1 MKNEEIYKMI
11 LGFLKDTYG
20 VEAVAESTE
29 DGVIYVEDEDA
40 FTEYKVTIEMM
51 S

>member
-1 MKNEEIYKMI
+1 MKDEEIYKLI
-11 LGFLKDTYG
+11 LGFLKGEYG
-20 VEAVAESTE
+20 VAVKEATE

-40 FTEYKVTIEMM
+40 SNDYKITIEMM

>member
-11 LGFLKDTYG
+11 LGFLRDKYG
-20 VEAVAESTE
+20 EEAVKEATK

-40 FTEYKVTIEMM
+40 FVDYKVTIEMM

>member
-11 LGFLKDTYG
+11 LGFLRDKYG
-20 VEAVAESTE
+20 EEGVKEATK

-40 FTEYKVTIEMM
+40 FTDYKVTIEMLT
-51 S
+51 